1 MKKNFGDLIWSS
13 FFEIQGVLIG
23 FLGIGITIVLSRFS
37 FKTQIPLDL
46 VIGIA
51 LFMLLVVVTLIKAS
65 YQSFKTAQELSQLQ
79 KLVIPKILYVSKEP
93 SSQAPFQLRCLIGN
107 SPLFSNDTCI
117 SFYYTD
123 DEGFERLI
131 GMGVVLTVQDNG
143 KVQALLDIP
152 ILGYQAI
159 LEKLGNNDLKIISR
173 TVVKSNITRRM
184 MFDYLFNLEE

>member
-23 FLGIGITIVLSRFS
+23 FLGIGITIGLSRFS
-37 FKTQIPLDL
+37 FNTQIPLDL
-46 VIGIA
+46 VIAIA
-51 LFMLLVVVTLIKAS
+51 FFMLLLVATLTQAS
-65 YQSFKTAQELSQLQ
+65 YQSVKTAQELSQLQ
-79 KLVIPKILYVSKEP
+79 KSVIPKILYVKKEESSK
-93 SSQAPFQLRCLIGN
+93 APFQLRCLLGN
-107 SPLFSNDTCI
+107 SALFSNDTCI

-152 ILGYQAI
+152 ILGYQDI
-159 LEKLGNNDLKIISR
+159 LEKLGNNDLTIINR
-173 TVVKSNITRRM
+173 TVVKPNITRNM
-184 MFDYLFNLEE
+184 MLDYLFKLE